1 MEITKNVLFKN
12 RYHINSIRLKNYDY
26 SSNGAYFITICTKD
40 REYFFGEIKNGMIDL
55 SKIGKIAKQ
64 FWQEI
69 ETIHNFIILDEWIIM
84 PNHLHGIIF
93 VQNNVIPLAGRDTP
107 VACLYKNDKNDKN
120 DNNQR
125 KFGQLQKQ
133 SIASVINHYK
143 GITQKWA
150 NKNKY
155 SQFSWQKNYYEH
167 IIRNEYELNSIRE
180 YIFYNPMNW
189 KIDRNNLSVQNKKAP
204 DGDNT
209 P

>member
-1 MEITKNVLFKN
+1 MVGDKIKNMEITKNVLFKN

-107 VACLYKNDKNDKN
+107 V
-120 DNNQR
+120 
-125 KFGQLQKQ
+125 
-133 SIASVINHYK
+133 
-143 GITQKWA
+143 
-150 NKNKY
+150 
-155 SQFSWQKNYYEH
+155 
-167 IIRNEYELNSIRE
+167 
-180 YIFYNPMNW
+180 
-189 KIDRNNLSVQNKKAP
+189 
-204 DGDNT
+204 
-209 P
+209 